1 MADERD
7 DIRSRID
14 IVELVGREIH
24 LKQQGKQ
31 WKGLCPFHQD
41 KNPSFTVD
49 RQTGRYK
56 CWSCG
61 EAGDIFTW
69 VMKRQNV
76 DFADALRTLAK
87 EAGVTLAQR
96 GAQIPPSVR
105 QAHESAMDEALAF
118 FREHL
123 VKNSVA
129 REYCERRGLDESAL
143 NDWEIGY
150 APEVPS
156 ALATHLKKKGLT
168 LSECKAL
175 FLIEDDNH
183 GGYYDKFR
191 GRLMF
196 PIRDEKG
203 ALVAFGGRLLGDGVP
218 KYINSSD
225 TPLYRKSKV
234 LYGMN
239 RARTGFGND
248 RRAVLV
254 EGYLDVIAC
263 HRAGVTGA
271 LASLGTSLSEDHAKL
286 LKRWVEE
293 VVILYDS
300 DAAGQK
306 AADRAVSIL
315 ASEGL
320 RVRVALMPAG
330 EDPDTLLRNAG
341 PAAVRQAVET
351 GLSPLDYK
359 MQALELKSP
368 TIASEDFWTT
378 AVQLLSEAPTE
389 MELDRHLMRLAG
401 RYPGIPDV
409 TKAQNAL
416 RREVNKIRRLRRS
429 QEQGGREGGERHS
442 AAHGGRSAPSAQ
454 GMADLP
460 AGELVVFR
468 AFLSLEFRHSGWAFA
483 RARDLFVSSLGI
495 RICDAVAATFAS
507 VAPAGEPSL
516 WLHQFEDE
524 EMRQILSDLMLDT
537 RGDHITETY
546 LTDAVQRLTQQR
558 DRRRLVQRGKGDSD
572 SQKQEYLLKR
582 RELNP
587 DMLKRQQTDDSLFGP

>member
-24 LKQQGKQ
+24 LTQQGKN

-41 KNPSFTVD
+41 KNPSFTVS
-49 RQTGRYK
+49 RQSGRYK

-76 DFADALRTLAK
+76 DFAEAIRMLAK
-87 EAGVTLAQR
+87 EAGVALTQR
-96 GAQIPPSVR
+96 GPQVPPSVKEA
-105 QAHESAMDEALAF
+105 QEAAMAEALAF
-118 FREHL
+118 FKEHL
-123 VKNSVA
+123 AKSKIA
-129 REYCERRGLDESAL
+129 EEYCERRGLDKETLST
-143 NDWEIGY
+143 WEIGY
-150 APEVPS
+150 APEVAG
-156 ALATHLKKKGLT
+156 ALAVHLKKKGFT
-168 LSECKAL
+168 LSDCKTL
-175 FLIEDDNH
+175 FLVDEDPH
-183 GGYYDKFR
+183 GGYFDKFK

-239 RARTGFGND
+239 RARTFFTKE

-263 HRAGVTGA
+263 HRAGVNIA
-271 LASLGTSLSEDHAKL
+271 LASLGTALSEDHAKL

-306 AADRAVSIL
+306 AADRAVGIL
-315 ASEGL
+315 GAEGL

-341 PAAVRQAVET
+341 PAAVQQAVET

-359 MQALELKSP
+359 MQALELKREQL
-368 TIASEDFWTT
+368 AGEAFWNT
-378 AVQLLSEAPTE
+378 AVTMLAEAPNE
-389 MELDRHLMRLAG
+389 MELDRHLLRLAG
-401 RYPGIPDV
+401 QYPGFSDV
-409 TKAQNAL
+409 NRAQQAL
-416 RREVNKIRRLRRS
+416 RREVNKIRRRNNDKNPERQAPVRGIEARQLR
-429 QEQGGREGGERHS
+429 GELTS
-442 AAHGGRSAPSAQ
+442 
-454 GMADLP
+454 
-460 AGELVVFR
+460 GELVVFR
-468 AFLSLEFRHSGWAFA
+468 AFLSEEYRGIGWMISQ
-483 RARDLFVSSLGI
+483 ARDLFASSLAVRISDAI
-495 RICDAVAATFAS
+495 RAAFS
-507 VAPAGEPSL
+507 EGAPVGEPSQ
-516 WLHQFEDE
+516 WLHRFHEE
-524 EMRQILSDLMLDT
+524 EMRQIMSDVLNDQ
-537 RGDHITETY
+537 RGDHLTEKYISDTVE
-546 LTDAVQRLTQQR
+546 LLKQQQ
-558 DRRRLVQRGKGDSD
+558 DRRLLKQNRKGNLDTA
-572 SQKQEYLLKR
+572 KRQEYLLKL
-582 RELNP
+582 RESKP
-587 DMLKRQQTDDSLFGP
+587 DTLKKQQNEDSLFG